1 MSLSAGVR
9 LGAYEI
15 LSLLGAGG
23 MGEVYKA
30 RDTRLDRTV
39 DPQFRERFD
48 REARAISQLTHP
60 HICTLY
66 DVSEHQ
72 GTAFLVMEFLD
83 GETLADRLAKGALPL
98 DQALQTAIEI
108 ASALETAHRA
118 GIVHRD
124 LKPGNI
130 MLTKG
135 GAKLLD
141 FGLAKSAPMTA
152 SSNLSMLPTTPANLT
167 AQGTILGTFQYM
179 APEQLEGHEADAR
192 TDLFV
197 FGAVVYEMVTG
208 KKAFAGE
215 SRASLISAIML
226 SDPRPIT
233 ASQPLT
239 PPALDHVVRVCL
251 AKDPEGRWQTASDL
265 RRELQWIA
273 RNGSQVDAPTP
284 LVTRLWRHERVAWAS
299 VTLAAL
305 ITAASVSFLRVH
317 DQAPMAAL
325 GRFQIAL
332 PAGSLTFT
340 LSPDGRNLAFI
351 APGFNGRTRT
361 LWIRSMDSLEPRALP
376 GTENTLTQPFWSPDS
391 RFVAFW
397 AGGKLKKID
406 VTGGLPQIICEAPL
420 AVLGGTWNR
429 DDVIVFGDGRIMR
442 VSAGGGVATPLTAI
456 ASPTQVH
463 VFPSFLQDG
472 RHFVYLRF
480 SPDGNRG
487 IYVGALDATP
497 EQQSTQRL
505 LDTSLMPAYAPS
517 LDPGAGHL
525 LFVRDGTLWSQPF
538 AFEARRF
545 ALAGEAVPIAER
557 VGIFRLGANF
567 STSANGV
574 LAYQGVAT
582 ALSRLTWYDRAGTVL
597 GPAGDQGA
605 YWDVALSPDDSRV
618 ATSLDEG
625 RAEGPSISVLEF
637 ARRVMGRLTFRV
649 GPGDVAPVWSPDG
662 QRVAFVSRRAGGAG
676 VFQKPS
682 STGGKE
688 QVLLPPTS
696 ADKLANDWSRD
707 GHFLLFSSVDPK
719 TRSDLWVLP
728 LTGDATPAG
737 PPAPFVQ
744 TAFNER
750 QGQFSPDTH
759 WVAYVSDESGRPEI
773 WVQRFPVSSSEGS
786 RMRISVDGGDQPRW
800 RRDGK
805 ELFYV
810 SLDGK
815 LMATDVSIGSA
826 FKPGIT
832 KALFAAP
839 IQITDETIDSFKWD
853 VTAHGDRFLINT
865 AATAS
870 EPLTVVL
877 NWTSALKK

>member
-1 MSLSAGVR
+1 MAW
-9 LGAYEI
+9 
-15 LSLLGAGG
+15 
-23 MGEVYKA
+23 A
-30 RDTRLDRTV
+30 RCIKRATRRLDRTV
-39 DPQFRERFD
+39 AIKVLPDTLAADPQFRERFD

-66 DVSEHQ
+66 DVGEHQ
-72 GTAFLVMEFLD
+72 GTAFLVMEYLD

-108 ASALETAHRA
+108 ASALEKAHRA

-130 MLTKG
+130 MLTKS

-141 FGLAKSAPMTA
+141 FGLAKSAPMTG
-152 SSNLSMLPTTPANLT
+152 SSNLSVLPTTPANLT
-167 AQGTILGTFQYM
+167 AQGTILGTCQYM

-192 TDLFV
+192 TDLFA

-208 KKAFAGE
+208 KKGIRGRE
-215 SRASLISAIML
+215 PCEPHLG
-226 SDPRPIT
+226 
-233 ASQPLT
+233 
-239 PPALDHVVRVCL
+239 DHVVGSTADHCQPAAHAVRARSCRPRVPRERSRRTL
-251 AKDPEGRWQTASDL
+251 ANRERSQTRAAVDRAQRVPRRRADAPRHSPVATRACGVGVCDAGRTHYRRVRLIPPRSRPSTNGGAGALPDRVTCWQPHIHAVARRPEPGLHCARFQRTHPNPVDSSDGFA
-265 RRELQWIA
+265 RATCIA
-273 RNGSQVDAPTP
+273 RHGEHSHTTV
-284 LVTRLWRHERVAWAS
+284 LVPGQSVRRV
-299 VTLAAL
+299 
-305 ITAASVSFLRVH
+305 
-317 DQAPMAAL
+317 L
-325 GRFQIAL
+325 GRRQAQENRRDWRSSADHL
-332 PAGSLTFT
+332 RGST
-340 LSPDGRNLAFI
+340 
-351 APGFNGRTRT
+351 
-361 LWIRSMDSLEPRALP
+361 
-376 GTENTLTQPFWSPDS
+376 
-391 RFVAFW
+391 
-397 AGGKLKKID
+397 
-406 VTGGLPQIICEAPL
+406 

-456 ASPTQVH
+456 ASPNQFH

-538 AFEARRF
+538 EARRF

-574 LAYQGVAT
+574 LAYRGVAT